1 MVHIIPCP
9 KVRTRS
15 NVRIIPCQRV
25 LAKNHVR
32 IIPCQRVLAKNY
44 VRIIPCQRVLAK
56 NYARITP
63 ILTFS
68 GSYAH
73 IIAVASDLP
82 SDATAI
88 FPKTPRDKEF
98 LAQNSLRRIK
108 KVVARDGATTMG
120 CVANARL
127 I

>member
-32 IIPCQRVLAKNY
+32 IIPCLRVS
-44 VRIIPCQRVLAK
+44 AK

-108 KVVARDGATTMG
+108 KVVARVGATTMG